1 MKSKIK
7 SRLSLFIFLV
17 FSEFALG
24 QAQEHFRRLVVND
37 YSGNVALL
45 EMGDKTYV
53 ELRQLVQIAHGS
65 ISYEGNQ
72 VMVIVPG
79 AAGSTSAGAAK
90 LEEPKG
96 AALSREFIKAGIE
109 EISLMREWGS
119 TLANAIQNGYPVN
132 ESWVASYRS
141 RAQSG
146 LGMASAAASND
157 ADRNVFQLL
166 QNEFNAVQEWSNK
179 LLESRK
185 SMNAA
190 NYALSSMALQNDPLS
205 QKIVTCGH
213 FLSQMLAGGVVQDDP
228 SCH

>member
-1 MKSKIK
+1 MESKVR
-7 SRLSLFIFLV
+7 SNLCLCLLLA
-17 FSEFALG
+17 FSGLTS
-24 QAQEHFRRLVVND
+24 AQVAEHFRTLVVND
-37 YSGNVALL
+37 YSGKVALL
-45 EMGDKTYV
+45 EMGDKTYI

-72 VMVIVPG
+72 VIVTLPG
-79 AAGSTSAGAAK
+79 APAGTSTRGMKSEDSKAST
-90 LEEPKG
+90 LT
-96 AALSREFIKAGIE
+96 RDFMKAGIE
-109 EISLMREWGS
+109 EISLMREWAS
-119 TLANAIQNGYPVN
+119 TLANAIQNGYPVT

-157 ADRNVFQLL
+157 ADRSGFQLL
-166 QNEFNAVQEWSNK
+166 QSEFNAVQEWSNK

-190 NYALSSMALQNDPLS
+190 NYALSSTALQNDPLS
-205 QKIVTCGH
+205 RKILTCGH
-213 FLSQMLAGGVVQDDP
+213 FLSQMLANGAFQDDP